1 MKAILSLPIVV
12 ALATPLAAQTIS
24 DCDWE
29 ASARNLIE
37 PWEDHTK
44 VFAEGA
50 VRLAMLDTV
59 EPAAAAMHLLVLSPP
74 YNEVGDRQCK
84 SIGSGNRIGFSGI
97 MWESLTAGYDPAV
110 GLIFEVPVSRFDPE
124 TDGFP
129 TSLLSFTLNQSTGE
143 IDAVILADT
152 E

>member
-1 MKAILSLPIVV
+1 MKSILSIPLV
-12 ALATPLAAQTIS
+12 ALFAAPLSAQTVS

-29 ASARNLIE
+29 SSARNLIE

-59 EPAAAAMHLLVLSPP
+59 EPAVAAMHLLVLSPP
-74 YNEVGDRQCK
+74 YDEVGDRQCK
-84 SIGSGNRIGFSGI
+84 TIGSGDRIGFSGI
-97 MWESLTAGYDPAV
+97 RWDALTAGYDPAA
-110 GLIFEVPVSRFDPE
+110 GLIFEVPVSRYDPE
-124 TDGFP
+124 SDGFP